1 MNNQISDPHGLRS
14 LGLQDDLLML
24 SKIYS
29 LTQFVYVDISQQ
41 EMITVIM
48 KRWIILKEFSDIS
61 SKR

>member
-1 MNNQISDPHGLRS
+1 MNIQISDPHGLRS

>member
-29 LTQFVYVDISQQ
+29 LTQFVYVDIAQQ
-41 EMITVIM
+41 EMITEIM

>member
-1 MNNQISDPHGLRS
+1 
-14 LGLQDDLLML
+14 ML